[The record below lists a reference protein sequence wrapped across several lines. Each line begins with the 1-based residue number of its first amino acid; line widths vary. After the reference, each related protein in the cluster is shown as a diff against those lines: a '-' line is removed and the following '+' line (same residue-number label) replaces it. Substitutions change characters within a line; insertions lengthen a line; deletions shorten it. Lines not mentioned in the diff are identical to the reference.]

1 MTDRITIPPEAV
13 EAAARADYEM
23 TRDEALADHGI
34 MASLTYCP
42 WENLSVDGKEYYM
55 KHATAALRA
64 GIAAWPGMEADRI
77 LRARN
82 DGSAVAD
89 PRLILPTPT
98 ENTNAET

>member
-1 MTDRITIPPEAV
+1 MTDITIPPEAV

-42 WENLSVDGKEYYM
+42 WEDLSVDGKEYYM

-64 GIAAWPGMEADRI
+64 GIAAWPGMWVEQLYPLPVDTQGI
-77 LRARN
+77 
-82 DGSAVAD
+82 
-89 PRLILPTPT
+89 ILPLPM
-98 ENTNAET
+98 EQAVKAKELRDE